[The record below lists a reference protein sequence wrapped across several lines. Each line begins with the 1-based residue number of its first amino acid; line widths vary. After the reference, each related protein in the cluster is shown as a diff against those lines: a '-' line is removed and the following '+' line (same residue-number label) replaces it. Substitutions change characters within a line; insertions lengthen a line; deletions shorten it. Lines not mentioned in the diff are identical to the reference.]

1 MVVLWENQSLTR
13 WTRKK
18 DRKHKLQIRNKR
30 DDITED
36 SIAIKSIISAY
47 YKQFYANIFDYLQEI
62 DKLFTQSRKITPNVL

>member
-1 MVVLWENQSLTR
+1 MLVLCENQSLTR
-13 WTRKK
+13 STRRK

-36 SIAIKSIISAY
+36 SIAIQSIISAY

-62 DKLFTQSRKITPNVL
+62 EKLFAQSRKITPNVL